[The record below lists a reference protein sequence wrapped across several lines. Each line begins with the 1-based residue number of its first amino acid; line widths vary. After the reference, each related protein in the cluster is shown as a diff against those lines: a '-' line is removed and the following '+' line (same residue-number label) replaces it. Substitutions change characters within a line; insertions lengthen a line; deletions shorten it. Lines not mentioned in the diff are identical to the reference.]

1 MNGESHDPAADVGYG
16 GHGSYIAGLI
26 LAVLL
31 TLAAFG
37 CVMENWLTPQ
47 RAVFAI
53 AGAAALQVAVHALF
67 FLHLSRKSTPF
78 WTATIFFFM
87 ILVVAL
93 LIAGS
98 LFIMFSAQH
107 NMMPQMPPTDGL

>member
-1 MNGESHDPAADVGYG
+1 MSGAHDPSDDVGYG
-16 GHGSYIAGLI
+16 GYGSYIAGLAG
-26 LAVLL
+26 AVLL
-31 TLAAFG
+31 TLLAFG
-37 CVMENWLTPQ
+37 CVMFHWLTPA
-47 RAVFAI
+47 RTLAAI
-53 AGAAALQVAVHALF
+53 AGAAVLQIAVHTLF

-93 LIAGS
+93 LVAGS

-107 NMMPQMPPTDGL
+107 NMMPQMPPMD